1 MNTHLLEYVLA
12 IAKEGSQQRAA
23 QNLSVSQPALSQ
35 QLRKLE
41 QELEMPLFEKRDR
54 RLCLTEAGKIYVN
67 GAQAVLSIYKQAQ
80 RDIERLAV
88 KQKREISLVY
98 NNALMPD
105 IPELLSHFI
114 INHPELF
121 VRTTYGTADVAREYL
136 MNGMADLAIL
146 STAELESSL
155 LDFILL
161 RTSELRLF
169 LPIGHPYAREFQK
182 NGVDPH
188 LLSQDFF
195 ILSTPGTMLHQLSE
209 QYFASQQF
217 QPRILC
223 EISGLDTIATMVAN
237 HQGLAFLPCESRDPK
252 RFIDLPLNPPFPF
265 HIAAAYRKNTFFS
278 NSMRDLILCLLQHYD
293 NTASAS
299 I

>member
-12 IAKEGSQQRAA
+12 IAKEGSQQKAA
-23 QNLSVSQPALSQ
+23 QRLSVSQSALSQ

-41 QELEMPLFEKRDR
+41 QELETPLFEKRDR

-67 GAQAVLSIYKQAQ
+67 GAQAVLSIYRQAQ
-80 RDIERLAV
+80 KDIENLAQ

-98 NNALMPD
+98 NNALLPE

-114 INHPELF
+114 IDHPELF

-146 STAELESSL
+146 STAGLESSL

-169 LPIGHPYAREFQK
+169 LPIGHPCARTFQK
-182 NGVDPH
+182 NGVDLR
-188 LLSQDFF
+188 LLSQEFF
-195 ILSTPGTMLHQLSE
+195 ILSPPGTMLHQLSE
-209 QYFASQQF
+209 QYFAAQQF

-237 HQGLAFLPCESRDPK
+237 HQGLAFLPTERRDPK
-252 RFIDLPLNPPFPF
+252 RFIDIPLNPPVPF
-265 HIAAAYRKNTFFS
+265 HIAVAYRKNAFFS
-278 NSMRDLILCLLQHYD
+278 DSMRDLILCLLRHYD
-293 NTASAS
+293 QE
-299 I
+299 